1 MPNEINAIA
10 ENWAGPMVSPNATK
24 AAIVVSIGAM
34 PRASAMDHAQITE
47 AVGTKKQRIVAELN
61 ASREE

>member
-47 AVGTKKQRIVAELN
+47 A
-61 ASREE
+61 